1 MFDINLDLIKKYDR
15 PGPRYT
21 SYPTAPHFNDSFTAD
36 KYLDEIIRTNNDKNP
51 PDLSLYYHLPFCDT
65 LCYFCGCNMI
75 ITRNRD
81 RIKEYIKYLKNEI
94 DLLRKYIIPERKV
107 VQLHWGGGTPTHL
120 NPDEIIDLIS
130 FINKSFD
137 IKSNAEEGCEIDPR
151 GLTREH
157 LEALRHGGFNRISM
171 GVQDFNDKVQKA
183 VNRIQP
189 EEMTRQVVNWVRELG
204 FQSVNLD
211 LMYGLPFQS
220 IETFEKTVDATIDIS
235 PDRIAVFNYAHVPWM
250 KKHMALIKPEDL
262 PAPEEKLNILK
273 MTTEKLTDAG
283 YVFIGMDH
291 FAKPTDE
298 LTIAQRDK
306 KLYRNFQGYSTNAGT
321 DLYGMGITSI
331 SQIGKCY
338 TQNFKKEKEYFDSL
352 NNETL
357 PVERGYYLT
366 DDDVIRRYVITRL
379 MCDFEIDFESVEKI
393 FQINFRNYFANALH
407 GMNEF
412 IDDGLVEIKNN
423 KLQVTPM
430 GRLLIRNIAMHFD
443 GYIERK
449 EDTARYSRTV

>member
-1 MFDINLDLIKKYDR
+1 MFNINLDLIKKYDQ

-36 KYLDEIIRTNNDKNP
+36 KYLDEIIRTNNEKNP
-51 PDLSLYYHLPFCDT
+51 PELSLYYHLPFCDT

-81 RIKEYIKYLKNEI
+81 RIKEYMKYLKNEI
-94 DLLRKYIIPERKV
+94 DLLRKYIIPDRKV

-130 FINKSFD
+130 FINKSFE
-137 IKSNAEEGCEIDPR
+137 IKSNTEEGCEIDPR

-171 GVQDFNDKVQKA
+171 GVQDFNDRVQKA

-189 EEMTRQVVNWVRELG
+189 EEMTRRVVNWVRELG
-204 FQSVNLD
+204 FHSVNLD
-211 LMYGLPFQS
+211 IMYGLPFQS

-262 PAPEEKLNILK
+262 PIPEEKLNILK
-273 MTTEKLTDAG
+273 MTTEKLTNAG

-298 LTIAQRDK
+298 LTIAQREK

-338 TQNFKKEKEYFDSL
+338 TQNIKKEKEYFDSL
-352 NNETL
+352 DNEIL
-357 PVERGYYLT
+357 PIERGYYLT
-366 DDDVIRRYVITRL
+366 DDDIIRRHVITRL
-379 MCDFEIDFESVEKI
+379 MCDFEIDFESIENI
-393 FQINFRNYFANALH
+393 FKINFENYFRNALRE
-407 GMNEF
+407 MNEF
-412 IDDGLVEIKNN
+412 IDDGLVEIKNRN
-423 KLQVTPM
+423 LNVTPM